1 MNYVASST
9 RRKIISFVVLTV
21 ESVSFSLEMQTH
33 LSFLN
38 ELGGSAK
45 CPFKATSVC
54 STPSQE
60 AGSTPPIGPSVQNI
74 FYSQKGRQQ
83 HKTTKCR
90 KLHATQI
97 YNAQENRELF
107 ILLLVTSLLEEGTQ
121 ACLSYLWWS
130 LHVTFLVLLS

>member
-38 ELGGSAK
+38 ELGGPAK

-60 AGSTPPIGPSVQNI
+60 AGSTPPRSFSSKHILQPKGSPTTQNDEM
-74 FYSQKGRQQ
+74 SQ
-83 HKTTKCR
+83 
-90 KLHATQI
+90 A
-97 YNAQENRELF
+97 
-107 ILLLVTSLLEEGTQ
+107 
-121 ACLSYLWWS
+121 ACDTNL
-130 LHVTFLVLLS
+130 

>member
-9 RRKIISFVVLTV
+9 RRKSISFVVLTV
-21 ESVSFSLEMQTH
+21 ESASFSLEMQTH

-38 ELGGSAK
+38 ELGGPAK

-60 AGSTPPIGPSVQNI
+60 AGSTPPRSFSSKHILQPKGSPTTQNDEM
-74 FYSQKGRQQ
+74 SQAVCD
-83 HKTTKCR
+83 T
-90 KLHATQI
+90 I
-97 YNAQENRELF
+97 YNAQERELF

-121 ACLSYLWWS
+121 PCLSYLWWS
-130 LHVTFLVLLS
+130 LHVIFLALLS